1 MKIFIL
7 EERERLS
14 RMISYSL
21 DVQKEQVRTFHTLDE
36 MAQAASADRPD
47 LILLYEEQDS
57 SWAVA
62 TMKQIKESEEMSG
75 IPVILLAEKASEN
88 EIVSGLDGGAEL
100 FMTAPFG
107 AAELHAYIHAVMRRI
122 QSRTGEEEG
131 LRCGRIRIFPGQY
144 QVFVDEKEID
154 LLPSEFM
161 IMKILMENE
170 GSVMTNHQIAR
181 EMKNAGKEVRPSTVK
196 VRVNALKSKIPD
208 GKRMFHTI
216 RGVGYKFEE
225 EDTVK

>member
-88 EIVSGLDGGAEL
+88 EIVSGLDGE
-100 FMTAPFG
+100 
-107 AAELHAYIHAVMRRI
+107 
-122 QSRTGEEEG
+122 
-131 LRCGRIRIFPGQY
+131 
-144 QVFVDEKEID
+144 
-154 LLPSEFM
+154 PSF
-161 IMKILMENE
+161 L
-170 GSVMTNHQIAR
+170 
-181 EMKNAGKEVRPSTVK
+181 
-196 VRVNALKSKIPD
+196 
-208 GKRMFHTI
+208 
-216 RGVGYKFEE
+216 
-225 EDTVK
+225 

>member
-75 IPVILLAEKASEN
+75 IPVILLAEKASDN

-170 GSVMTNHQIAR
+170 GSVMTSHQIAC

-225 EDTVK
+225 EDAVK

>member
-1 MKIFIL
+1 M
-7 EERERLS
+7 
-14 RMISYSL
+14 
-21 DVQKEQVRTFHTLDE
+21 
-36 MAQAASADRPD
+36 
-47 LILLYEEQDS
+47 
-57 SWAVA
+57 
-62 TMKQIKESEEMSG
+62 
-75 IPVILLAEKASEN
+75 ILLAEKASEN

-170 GSVMTNHQIAR
+170 GSVMTSHQIAR

>member
-75 IPVILLAEKASEN
+75 IPVILLAEKASDN

-161 IMKILMENE
+161 IMKILMVNE
-170 GSVMTNHQIAR
+170 GSVMTSHQIAR

-225 EDTVK
+225 EDAVK